1 MFFTEDS
8 EPLTFGIIFAKTTTV
23 PAESRNQ
30 VRGVRK
36 KANLGVR
43 AVMNTVTSTFQWERE
58 GETLI
63 LTPQADL
70 HELDYQEI
78 EAEEQEILAFLDST
92 PVRNVV
98 VDFRK
103 TDFFGSSALGFFLK
117 LWRKVRESGGHM
129 AFCNVSDHEQEL
141 FRLTRLDRLWPV
153 WPTCEEAMAAV
164 RR

>member
-1 MFFTEDS
+1 
-8 EPLTFGIIFAKTTTV
+8 
-23 PAESRNQ
+23 
-30 VRGVRK
+30 
-36 KANLGVR
+36 
-43 AVMNTVTSTFQWERE
+43 MNTVTSTFQWERE
-58 GETLI
+58 GESLI